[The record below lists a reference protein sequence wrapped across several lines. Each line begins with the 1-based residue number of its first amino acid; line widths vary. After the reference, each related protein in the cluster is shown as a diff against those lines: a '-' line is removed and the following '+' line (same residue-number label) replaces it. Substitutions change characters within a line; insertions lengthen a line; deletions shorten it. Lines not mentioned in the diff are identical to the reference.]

1 MIWLILACHTTKRPV
16 MSKKAHTKENSK
28 KPISHE
34 LDTAQATSRYIPVKP
49 VTARLPFFSS
59 STATGFL
66 LFAGERMSP
75 FGALILQLDRLQAHP
90 CNLQCKLPLA
100 PVAVLHQIVRHTSL
114 SVSRMKSTHLPLPLT
129 WNNLASVSWLNF
141 TLMCGENVSP
151 SPCPQPRLTL
161 HLSLIHI

>member
-34 LDTAQATSRYIPVKP
+34 LDTAQATIRYIPVKP
-49 VTARLPFFSS
+49 VTARLPFSS
-59 STATGFL
+59 SIATGFL

-100 PVAVLHQIVRHTSL
+100 PVLHQIVRHTSL
-114 SVSRMKSTHLPLPLT
+114 SVSRMKSAHLPLPLT
-129 WNNLASVSWLNF
+129 WNNLASVSSLNL

-161 HLSLIHI
+161 HFNH